1 MHVRRGFFRLLC
13 VLARQLVAIFLFS
26 FSPLLYMA
34 DQTSRFP
41 GILDQGVYDQY
52 NAKWVEVINRRDP
65 LELQA
70 IFTQEDLP
78 LTGLGF
84 STEQIAKLVGTI
96 GAVYIKA
103 RFLVQPTT
111 PGTNS
116 QFSIAL
122 FATDSLNTRV
132 SSYYVPE
139 KLYTDT
145 ASFLAPK
152 RPGQPTVH
160 KNQLHQVL
168 AERWRK
174 NWADVVS
181 TQPTDGEPNT
191 PPEDGLYPIK
201 PEYFDTHYGPIRGY
215 TYEINEFVALFLL
228 LETLEGNWLRV
239 YFLLHDYYQPDPLT
253 SGDQLAH
260 TFALA
265 LQVQRS
271 GSSVGSAPHTTDNPG
286 GSFDDIDDPI
296 LDNGMPCPPT
306 C

>member
-1 MHVRRGFFRLLC
+1 
-13 VLARQLVAIFLFS
+13 
-26 FSPLLYMA
+26 MA
-34 DQTSRFP
+34 DQAPQYP
-41 GILDQGVYDQY
+41 GILDQELYDRY

-65 LELQA
+65 QELQD
-70 IFTQEDLP
+70 IFEENSLQ

-84 STEQIAKLVGTI
+84 SIEQIAKLVGTI
-96 GAVYIKA
+96 GAVHIKA
-103 RFLVQPTT
+103 RFLVQPTKSASGEET
-111 PGTNS
+111 T

-122 FATDSLNTRV
+122 FATDSLNSRI

-145 ASFLAPK
+145 ASFQAPK
-152 RPGQPTVH
+152 RPGQLTVH
-160 KNQLHQVL
+160 KNQLHHVL

-174 NWADVVS
+174 NWTDLAALP
-181 TQPTDGEPNT
+181 PTDGEPAT
-191 PPEDGLYPIK
+191 PPADDLLHIK
-201 PEYFDTHYGPIRGY
+201 PEYFDTHYGPMRGY

-228 LETLEGNWLRV
+228 LETLDDNWLKV
-239 YFLLHDYYQPDPLT
+239 YFVLHDYYQPDPLT
-253 SGDQLAH
+253 SGDQLAQ

-271 GSSVGSAPHTTDNPG
+271 GSSTSAAFNTVDNPSS
-286 GSFDDIDDPI
+286 SFDDIDDPI

>member
-1 MHVRRGFFRLLC
+1 
-13 VLARQLVAIFLFS
+13 
-26 FSPLLYMA
+26 MA
-34 DQTSRFP
+34 DQDSQFP
-41 GILDQGVYDQY
+41 GILDQNTYDRY

-65 LELQA
+65 QELQE
-70 IFTQEDLP
+70 IFTQEIWPEQKKLP

-84 STEQIAKLVGTI
+84 SIEQIARLVGTV
-96 GAVYIKA
+96 GAVHIKA

-122 FATDSLNTRV
+122 FATDSLGTRL

-160 KNQLHQVL
+160 KNQLHHVL

-174 NWADVVS
+174 NWADLV
-181 TQPTDGEPNT
+181 TTPPTAGEPGM
-191 PPEDGLYPIK
+191 PPEAALPPIK
-201 PEYFDTHYGPIRGY
+201 PEYFETHYGPTRGY
-215 TYEINEFVALFLL
+215 TYELNEFAALFLL
-228 LETLEGNWLRV
+228 LETLDGNWLKI
-239 YFLLHDYYQPDPLT
+239 YFVLHDYYQPDPLT
-253 SGDQLAH
+253 SGDQLAQ

-265 LQVQRS
+265 LQVQRL
-271 GSSVGSAPHTTDNPG
+271 GSSAGSETDTN